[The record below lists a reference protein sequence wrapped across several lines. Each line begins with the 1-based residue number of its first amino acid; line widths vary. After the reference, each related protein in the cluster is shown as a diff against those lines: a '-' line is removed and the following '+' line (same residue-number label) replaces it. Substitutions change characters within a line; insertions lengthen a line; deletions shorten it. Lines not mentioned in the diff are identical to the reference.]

1 MKAVV
6 KTRKSRGGL
15 EVLDMPDPII
25 TDPDDVLVEVRS
37 TAICGSDLHSY
48 EYVPSYHWIKIPIIP
63 GHEFSGVVIATGEE
77 VRNFKKNERVMGESN
92 CYCGTCRNCMDG
104 RTNICSN
111 NLMRGLAV
119 DGVMS
124 EYVLTKERY
133 LHHVPQKL
141 PFDEAA
147 AAQACTVSVHGIVDR
162 TQILPGDMV
171 IVFGV
176 GILGFATAQLARLK
190 GAIQVVLVGVDVDEK
205 VRLPIAREMGFPTI
219 NMESENLEESIKNIV
234 GHTRFDVAV
243 DCSGAASAVLAGLN
257 LVKKGGVLSL
267 LGLPNRDIEFPF
279 ASAIRSEINIVT
291 SYTSTWKDYELT
303 LKLLDEKKLDIS
315 RLIVPYS
322 LGDANSAFEDALSQ
336 KIVKAVLRP

>member
-6 KTRKSRGGL
+6 KTRRRRGGL
-15 EVLDMPDPII
+15 EVLDMPDPMI
-25 TDPDDVLVEVRS
+25 TNPDEVLVEVRS

-63 GHEFSGVVIATGEE
+63 GHEFSGVVIGTGEE
-77 VRNFKKNERVMGESN
+77 VRNFKKNEKVMGESN

-104 RTNICSN
+104 KTNICSN
-111 NLMRGLAV
+111 NLIRGLAV

-147 AAQACTVSVHGIVDR
+147 AAQACTVSVHGTVGR

-171 IVFGV
+171 VVFGV
-176 GILGFATAQLARLK
+176 GMLGFAAAQLARLK

-205 VRLPIAREMGFPTI
+205 
-219 NMESENLEESIKNIV
+219 
-234 GHTRFDVAV
+234 
-243 DCSGAASAVLAGLN
+243 
-257 LVKKGGVLSL
+257 
-267 LGLPNRDIEFPF
+267 
-279 ASAIRSEINIVT
+279 
-291 SYTSTWKDYELT
+291 
-303 LKLLDEKKLDIS
+303 KLDIS
-315 RLIVPYS
+315 PLIVPYS